1 MRYRFIDGYE
11 FEAGTAVEICTAI
24 WKSMKFSFRSNLQEW
39 MDANAS
45 VMGEGLEGFVRD
57 GQPFRPQLLRLRG
70 RGVLL
75 SGLRAQLHVH
85 AQLRVLRRG

>member
-39 MDANAS
+39 MDANAA
-45 VMGEGLEGFVRD
+45 VMKEGLGEK
-57 GQPFRPQLLRLRG
+57 LRTDTPEH
-70 RGVLL
+70 
-75 SGLRAQLHVH
+75 HVEDMLV
-85 AQLRVLRRG
+85 AGILKAI

>member
-11 FEAGTAVEICTAI
+11 FEAGTPVEICTAI

-45 VMGEGLEGFVRD
+45 VMGEGLGEH
-57 GQPFRPQLLRLRG
+57 LRTDTPEH
-70 RGVLL
+70 
-75 SGLRAQLHVH
+75 HVEDMIK
-85 AQLRVLRRG
+85 AGIIRKI

>member
-45 VMGEGLEGFVRD
+45 VMGEGLGE
-57 GQPFRPQLLRLRG
+57 PLRTDTPEHHVEDMLTAGILREI
-70 RGVLL
+70 
-75 SGLRAQLHVH
+75 
-85 AQLRVLRRG
+85 